1 MRLTI
6 DSVEESGN
14 AQSTERLFQYQ
25 KHSVK
30 FCLENGRLVFAEFSP
45 EEDISSV
52 SLKKS
57 ILFQLQMSGETYGL
71 PFRTIEIDHLG
82 TCQTEYIPKNITS
95 QSVTFVK
102 KRNSIT
108 CRDDVQIYP
117 LASNLLTSEQKLT
130 VNDRSL
136 YLDSDLTCELTY
148 QPKGHLN
155 IVHCHEVSVIKPW
168 IEAFY
173 TKPVA
178 FSVYLVIDL
187 IDVNIYKEA
196 LPVFHGVSSKYFEF
210 PEEKNRTVDTDH
222 SYLEEIIK
230 NQSFINMVLNSP
242 EKFSDFF
249 EQLQHLTYEQL
260 VEVYSAWNQFGQPNK
275 YLEFLKNIIAELRTD
290 ASMKFIIKHLI
301 MNKMDKCEQLEW
313 IRLLGVVQAPSYQL
327 IKEMKNLLDSALYED
342 TVHVVSLNIRKFC
355 ESNPSCMEFDVIR
368 NMIAV
373 IEDSV
378 KSKDIDKSLISL
390 EAISNIGLFLP
401 SKKAISVVRNILVN
415 RHDADNYNLRI
426 YTGQII
432 SQFECDESLNT
443 LLWSIILNE
452 NETSELRIIV
462 FNAYFQCLDHL
473 KMRNILSY
481 LSRSLHNQ
489 VRSYIVSKIFSL
501 LRTKD
506 TNKQH
511 LQSIVYKFQEE
522 IRRFNEEIGI
532 PFTMKN
538 SFYYEFLQKTKFGNF
553 LTEFALI
560 YESNFMLPTA
570 FSVHLQRQTSGK
582 TQEIISVYYRF
593 GRETMVYK
601 TVTKFLN
608 FITSFIPS
616 VKEYLEGV
624 EKQLPA
630 KYDAIFIKW
639 LDETVFNSLNIS
651 NDFSRLFLSDQHCP
665 DKPLK
670 LSHAK
675 TLQQSHFSF
684 PLISGIYIKSRIVAI
699 SYINSYVKGKY
710 MLNPYLFSAVI
721 KHNSKLYITQSM
733 QLVSGFHEH
742 FGFRSDRQIGFNLQ
756 LNESIKLSKLHNYLM
771 FELFSGAWPDNYEL
785 FKYTRT
791 DYLSQHSQVNALE
804 SKNSKLS
811 NSDSLTE
818 KKSKPFGGF
827 HINTQILYDAA
838 NPHSLMQ
845 VVQIKF
851 CEMKGLFIH
860 FVYNMTNIST
870 SKEENSVVDLL
881 ITRPSFTSQQD
892 PETANKFIETNL
904 QLNQQNN
911 KLQFLHAKVSSP
923 WGNSYQ
929 LYINVSDDGLIRG
942 EGYVNQNKILQT
954 NGTAKIDGINME
966 TVTQIYHPSGIINM
980 NFNRTSNLFVR
991 MKVTNQD
998 DSFPFELNLMNNIF
1012 KNKNLEALGIAAFNT
1027 SVSVSLSS
1035 LLNVRWKFQLNSPQD
1050 QWPPVYHCETIF
1062 NATVLQRYLSY
1073 QSSFFWNE
1081 GPYENEKSSAD
1092 SESDKHITLKMKA
1105 ESSTFPSGLECLI
1118 NIFKTKEFLT
1128 PISGKP
1134 SKFHIQADFIYAN
1147 SDRYDKMNV
1156 SFLSLY
1162 EINTE
1167 RIKNLTSLFAFSIP
1181 NKEIN
1186 FLFNHKMDWK
1196 FSCTGALVKF
1206 HTMLDMHS
1214 HPVNESV
1221 KVTLLHNSEEQL
1233 LSSLLMEYNDAHHRK
1248 VYSIKSWLQPW
1259 RSLHEF
1265 ILQWP
1270 NLHTI
1275 RVLSIYDITT
1285 VDSYAGLTLDH
1296 LVYFNHDKH
1305 LQVKNQLMYKLNEHK
1320 FTAFHQT
1327 ETLNTTNNYSHLGHN
1342 ITVYTNKVENKNII
1356 SKLELTLQLLPELH
1370 FLPLH
1375 IKFICEG
1382 KIHLYAPNFKIDEE
1396 GQGKLK
1402 VDFTKM
1408 KGETLLKLTDRD
1420 SNNQTKFNTELELN
1434 YEFNHK
1440 SLINAN
1446 FDLITQSGKQNSVT
1460 LNWKSSDNNNFIALN
1475 CLSSSLGNLIY
1486 HSKHRWDSVYHFD
1499 GSNMISIQTNSPNY
1513 LHRGFYLSNNYALN
1527 LDSNQKL
1534 FEIRAEYSTTNAK
1547 GPGSPVRARIFFKH
1561 GEKYEHG
1568 NLEVGL
1574 DSQLLGYYFGYEMIN
1589 GMVQYEFNSPKT
1601 ENEVVLTSR
1610 GIVGYRLHEG
1620 RGTRGYQGELL
1631 LNHNKEDAKLDILC
1645 RVGRPGLMDDN
1656 KIEYSHT
1663 LQKMHTYFHIS
1674 TVFLREL
1681 YFQGHCNLRYI
1692 DELLIPIKSNITLL
1706 IPWLPLL
1713 FSLNEQL
1720 ERTKAI
1726 FKINEN
1732 LVISTTQ
1739 ALNQYRLNQSFLF
1752 EKSGNSSNIY
1762 DEIQFQWNTNIFTI
1776 HRVKIAY
1783 KRLQFSEE
1791 INEHL
1796 LADWNSSVYSLV
1808 MYNSANDEI
1817 NVHYNITDKLWNTVS
1832 YGNFSLL
1839 TKSKQEYSVKTCHL
1853 SGILVIPY
1861 YDISY
1866 SIRNF
1871 SFQSKQQVDN
1881 VESLHFFEVC
1891 NNCQT
1896 LADCYANVGTLK
1908 LFTNPSL
1915 YELYSK
1921 ISHEHLGYLNVYF
1934 QFKELKDV
1942 DFQITVNPVNFKNY
1956 KVIKVSLN
1964 NYISPEDCSL
1974 SFNGSVEIQPFLPRM
1989 SALLKLSSDAPDLS
2003 GNSANCPTY
2012 FKLSLQL
2019 INANSN
2025 SKWRNIS
2032 LFYDRSIDRSDL
2044 SIQVEAPDLTLPY
2057 TMVSS
2062 SERKLNISSKQM
2074 VDSFNIVDVENIS
2087 EPVKC
2092 KITLLQTKR
2101 KSSISLDIMNTY
2113 LMLIE
2118 MHNHEN
2124 NSYNSMNMSLF
2135 SRVKRLGLLFQ
2146 AAETIKLSQQL
2157 SYKLFNYIEIGQY
2170 NFNLSFNLAHLI
2182 KQNNSLV
2189 LLKVNFTSNFPL
2201 LCDYQ
2206 INEIYASFENQQ
2218 GNSNFLIMFDLY
2230 FKETKVINHKF
2241 EVVAST
2247 VIPILVAE
2255 MHINKIL
2262 GFTENQNWLVEVKN
2276 NDQKIYFLVFLN
2288 NNQIIMIDYA
2298 FEKFTLIVIIEQ
2310 MIHLTTNLLGFISNL
2325 LKFIDVYSDKRK
2337 DNENQTAIQLPCVNE
2352 ECFLYIVTEGQYP
2365 VNLVV
2370 KFHLHSEVKIMQ
2382 IQRILSK
2389 NFTLSSS
2396 LYFIPSVHCSFLAEQ
2411 NISPKQSAF
2420 SLNYHGYIEN
2430 VFNDTFIQINFTSD
2444 SDYRGDRNMKTTMY
2458 FQINRSNADTSNADL
2473 KLPFITSLCGQY
2485 ILEFHIFVKKDKFE
2499 NITFHSYI
2507 NHELIGQDQTKYL
2520 LYTKTKHRLFN
2531 LTIINDSFRRHVT
2544 VLFDPNLSI
2553 DDNAVSVDY
2562 LSEGRK
2568 KSVHIKTAYRQ
2579 ILCSFEDRQSMDDS
2593 YMYRNKTV
2601 TWKYLNLLE
2610 NEVPRNVETELTI
2623 YQKNSTSV
2631 AQNEE
2636 RLTEGKSQQA
2646 GIQIKSNILK
2656 QGFINIMSEILKD
2669 RNKFQLSVNMNHGEN
2684 LTDENID
2691 HQLIVT
2697 WPYTLEKMN
2706 YPLLFIKSMD
2716 KFLSIKG
2723 GYVQQSGIINTS
2735 AQIRTNDEKVNWE
2748 LSWEKCSFRILID
2761 KYAEFA
2767 YKHIHNCNNDSNNT
2781 ANNNIYQVSCQL
2793 LSQNDFLNFSNTIS
2807 TNYPSNEENM
2817 DMGYLFI
2824 GKTILDCNKQR
2835 TVMQAQITSDYNTML
2850 ETNSV
2855 EKSKNEGHLNVRFM
2869 TNLDHLN
2876 NFHLFSYWRPELIE
2890 DILTCQSELP
2900 KYFNPMDEY
2909 SLFRTFHHTKNLLIH
2924 LMDAVIYSVDEI
2936 KLRQLTN
2943 TLLFDAES
2951 FSQELKKWIDNDYF
2965 YLQTLNATV
2974 FKNIAQINFSVTESK
2989 LWQTL
2994 QILFNNMTSSQLSI
3008 LKDLENNY
3016 KQFWLSVR
3024 RNLRRTLKMPFV
3036 GIDLH
3041 LDYLINLFQNK
3052 SQELFND
3059 AAKGFELGR
3068 NCFDTLWYNVTK
3080 ISKMWLELPEA
3091 LFVNILDTN
3100 DFDANTAE
3108 KLKNITIHITQMNEY
3123 LKNILEEMNKLF
3135 RCNGMNNGTR
3145 EFCDHNRSNKSLC
3158 MDDFTYEQLHQ
3169 FIHLIRNEQTE
3180 ESFTSLLFEQNS
3192 KNFTKYKE
3200 KNWHYFKV
3208 YIPQSAQIF
3217 IRYLPQLWS
3226 HYIQHF
3232 EEQSRMKPMASYVT
3246 TKTNNSG

>member
-1 MRLTI
+1 MRRLIILWIIIIQNSCYPTSGNDGLYTKEHYITNFKVGHEYKYGWKLVHKLHEGDGEAMWNFEDSKMMNHSYVTKGSAKIITGPNCDMRLTI

-14 AQSTERLFQYQ
+14 TQSTERLFHYQ

-30 FCLENGRLVFAEFSP
+30 FCLENGRLVFAEYSP

-108 CRDDVQIYP
+108 CRDDIQTYP

-155 IVHCHEVSVIKPW
+155 TVHCHEVSVMKPW
-168 IEAFY
+168 IGAFY
-173 TKPVA
+173 TRPIT
-178 FSVYLVIDL
+178 FSVYLDIDL

-196 LPVFHGVSSKYFEF
+196 LPMFHGVSSEYCRF
-210 PEEKNRTVDTDH
+210 PEENNRTVDTDH
-222 SYLEEIIK
+222 SYLEKIIK
-230 NQSFINMVLNSP
+230 NQSFINMVMNSP

-260 VEVYSAWNQFGQPNK
+260 VEAYSAWNQFGQPKK
-275 YLEFLKNIIAELRTD
+275 YLEFLQNIIAELRTD

-301 MNKMDKCEQLEW
+301 MNKMNKCAQLEW

-327 IKEMKNLLDSALYED
+327 IKEMKNLLDSALYKD
-342 TVHVVSLNIRKFC
+342 TVHIVSLNIRRFC

-368 NMIAV
+368 NMTAV

-378 KSKDIDKSLISL
+378 KSKVIDKSLISM

-401 SKKAISVVRNILVN
+401 SKNAISIVRNILMN
-415 RHDADNYNLRI
+415 RDDVDYYSLRI

-443 LLWSIILNE
+443 ILWSIILNE
-452 NETSELRIIV
+452 NETSELRIVV

-481 LSRSLHNQ
+481 LGRSLHNQ
-489 VRSYIVSKIFSL
+489 VRSYIISKIFSL

-511 LQSIVYKFQEE
+511 LQSIVYKFKEE
-522 IRRFNEEIGI
+522 IKRFNEEIGI

-538 SFYYEFLQKTKFGNF
+538 SFYYEFLQKTKYGNF
-553 LTEFALI
+553 LIEFALI
-560 YESNFMLPTA
+560 YEPNIVLPTA
-570 FSVHLQRQTSGK
+570 FSVNLQRQTSGK
-582 TQEIISVYYRF
+582 TKGIVYAYYRF
-593 GRETMVYK
+593 GREATVYK
-601 TVTKFLN
+601 TATQLVNL
-608 FITSFIPS
+608 ITSFIPS
-616 VKEYLEGV
+616 VKKYLEGV
-624 EKQLPA
+624 EKQLPE
-630 KYDAIFIKW
+630 KYDALFIKW
-639 LDETVFNSLNIS
+639 LDETVFTSLNIS
-651 NDFSRLFLSDQHCP
+651 NEFSRLFLSDQHCP
-665 DKPLK
+665 HTPLR

-675 TLQQSHFSF
+675 ALQQSHFSF
-684 PLISGIYIKSRIVAI
+684 PLISGIYIKSTIVAI
-699 SYINSYVKGKY
+699 SYVNSYLQGKY

-721 KHNSKLYITQSM
+721 KHNSKLYITQSI

-742 FGFRSDRQIGFNLQ
+742 FGFRSDRQIDFNLQ
-756 LNESIKLSKLHNYLM
+756 LNESVKLSKLYNYLL
-771 FELFSGAWPDNYEL
+771 FELFSEAWPDNYEL

-791 DYLSQHSQVNALE
+791 DYLSHNSHVNALE
-804 SKNSKLS
+804 SENSKLS
-811 NSDSLTE
+811 NSDSLT
-818 KKSKPFGGF
+818 KTKSSPFGGF
-827 HINTQILYDAA
+827 HINTKILYDAA

-851 CEMKGLFIH
+851 CEMKALFIH

-881 ITRPSFTSQQD
+881 ITRPGFTSQQD
-892 PETANKFIETNL
+892 PEKANKFIETNL
-904 QLNQQNN
+904 QLNQRNN

-942 EGYVNQNKILQT
+942 EGYANQNKIIQT
-954 NGTAKIDGINME
+954 NGTSKTDGINME
-966 TVTQIYHPSGIINM
+966 TVTQIHHPSGIINM
-980 NFNRTSNLFVR
+980 NFSRTSNLFVR
-991 MKVTNQD
+991 MKATNQD
-998 DSFPFELNLMNNIF
+998 DSLPFELNFISNIF

-1027 SVSVSLSS
+1027 SVSMSLSS

-1050 QWPPVYHCETIF
+1050 QWPPVYYCETIF

-1081 GPYENEKSSAD
+1081 GPYENEKSSFD

-1105 ESSTFPSGLECLI
+1105 ESSSFPSGLECLI
-1118 NIFKTKEFLT
+1118 NIFKTKQFLT

-1134 SKFHIQADFIYAN
+1134 SKFHIQADFIYTN
-1147 SDRYDKMNV
+1147 SDRYNKMNI
-1156 SFLSLY
+1156 SFISLY

-1196 FSCTGALVKF
+1196 FSYTGALVKF
-1206 HTMLDMHS
+1206 HTTLDIHS
-1214 HPVNESV
+1214 QPVNKSV
-1221 KVTLLHNSEEQL
+1221 QVTLLHNSEEQL
-1233 LSSLLMEYNDAHHRK
+1233 LSSLIMQYNDVHHRK

-1259 RSLHEF
+1259 HSLHEF

-1296 LVYFNHDKH
+1296 LVYFNHVKH
-1305 LQVKNQLMYKLNEHK
+1305 LQIKNQLMYKLNEHK
-1320 FTAFHQT
+1320 LTAFHQT
-1327 ETLNTTNNYSHLGHN
+1327 ETLNLTNNNSHLSHN
-1342 ITVYTNKVENKNII
+1342 STVNANEVENKNII
-1356 SKLELTLQLLPELH
+1356 SKLELALQLLPELH

-1408 KGETLLKLTDRD
+1408 KGETLLKLTNNN
-1420 SNNQTKFNTELELN
+1420 SNNQMKFNTELELI

-1440 SLINAN
+1440 SLINTN
-1446 FDLITQSGKQNSVT
+1446 FDLITQSGKQNSLT
-1460 LNWKSSDNNNFIALN
+1460 LNWKSSDNNNFMVLN

-1499 GSNMISIQTNSPNY
+1499 GSNMISIQIYSPDY
-1513 LHRGFYLSNNYALN
+1513 WQRGFYLSNNYALN

-1561 GEKYEHG
+1561 AEKYEHG

-1574 DSQLLGYYFGYEMIN
+1574 DSQLMGYYFGYEMIN
-1589 GMVQYEFNSPKT
+1589 GMVQYEFNLPKT
-1601 ENEVVLTSR
+1601 ENEVVFTSR

-1631 LNHNKEDAKLDILC
+1631 VNNNKEDAKLDILC

-1656 KIEYSHT
+1656 KVEYSHT
-1663 LQKMHTYFHIS
+1663 LQKMHTYIQIS
-1674 TVFLREL
+1674 TVFLSEL
-1681 YFQGHCNLRYI
+1681 YIHGHCNLRYI

-1713 FSLNEQL
+1713 FSLSEQL
-1720 ERTKAI
+1720 ERTKAF

-1732 LVISTTQ
+1732 LLISTTQ

-1762 DEIQFQWNTNIFTI
+1762 DEIQFEWNTNIFTI
-1776 HRVKIAY
+1776 HRVKMAY
-1783 KRLQFSEE
+1783 KHLQSSEE

-1796 LADWNSSVYSLV
+1796 LVDWNSSVYSLI
-1808 MYNSANDEI
+1808 MYNSANNEI
-1817 NVHYNITDKLWNTVS
+1817 NIHYNITDKLWNTIS

-1839 TKSKQEYSVKTCHL
+1839 TKSKQDYSVKTCHL
-1853 SGILVIPY
+1853 SGILVIPH
-1861 YDISY
+1861 YDINY

-1881 VESLHFFEVC
+1881 VELLYFFEVC
-1891 NNCQT
+1891 NNYQT
-1896 LADCYANVGTLK
+1896 SADCYANIGTLK

-1921 ISHEHLGYLNVYF
+1921 ISHEQLGYLNVYF
-1934 QFKELKDV
+1934 QFKDLKDV
-1942 DFQITVNPVNFKNY
+1942 DFQITVNPVDFKNY
-1956 KVIKVSLN
+1956 KFIKVSLN

-1974 SFNGSVEIQPFLPRM
+1974 SFNGSIEIQPLLPRI
-1989 SALLKLSSDAPDLS
+1989 SALLKSSSDAPDLS

-2012 FKLSLQL
+2012 FKLSLQS
-2019 INANSN
+2019 INTNSN

-2032 LFYDRSIDRSDL
+2032 LFYDRSINRSDL
-2044 SIQVEAPDLTLPY
+2044 SIEVGAPDLTLPY
-2057 TMVSS
+2057 TTVSS
-2062 SERKLNISSKQM
+2062 SERKLNISGKQM
-2074 VDSFNIVDVENIS
+2074 VDSFDIVNTENIN
-2087 EPVKC
+2087 EPVEFKT
-2092 KITLLQTKR
+2092 TLSQTKHI
-2101 KSSISLDIMNTY
+2101 SSISLDIMNSY
-2113 LMLIE
+2113 IMLIE
-2118 MHNHEN
+2118 MQSHEN
-2124 NSYNSMNMSLF
+2124 NSGSSMNMSLF
-2135 SRVKRLGLLFQ
+2135 SGKKRLGLLFH

-2157 SYKLFNYIEIGQY
+2157 SYKLFNYIEIDQY
-2170 NFNLSFNLAHLI
+2170 NFNLSLNLTHLI

-2218 GNSNFLIMFDLY
+2218 GNSNFLIIFDLY
-2230 FKETKVINHKF
+2230 FTETKVINHKF
-2241 EVVAST
+2241 EVVASRI
-2247 VIPILVAE
+2247 IPILVAE

-2276 NDQKIYFLVFLN
+2276 NGQKIYFLVFLN
-2288 NNQIIMIDYA
+2288 NNQIIMINYA

-2310 MIHLTTNLLGFISNL
+2310 MIHLTTNLLGLIANL
-2325 LKFIDVYSDKRK
+2325 LKCIDVYPDKRK

-2365 VNLVV
+2365 VNLII

-2382 IQRILSK
+2382 IQRMLSA
-2389 NFTLSSS
+2389 NVSLSSS
-2396 LYFIPSVHCSFLAEQ
+2396 LYFIPSVHSSLLARQ
-2411 NISPKQSAF
+2411 NISPKQTAF
-2420 SLNYHGYIEN
+2420 SLNYHGFIEN
-2430 VFNDTFIQINFTSD
+2430 VINDTFIQVNFTSD
-2444 SDYRGDRNMKTTMY
+2444 SDNQGDRNVKTTIY
-2458 FQINRSNADTSNADL
+2458 AQINRSNAHSSSANL
-2473 KLPFITSLCGQY
+2473 KLLFITSLGEQY
-2485 ILEFHIFVKKDKFE
+2485 TAEFHIFVNKDKFE
-2499 NITFHSYI
+2499 NITFHAYT
-2507 NHELIGQDQTKYL
+2507 NHELLGQDQTKYL

-2531 LTIINDSFRRHVT
+2531 LTIINDSFRQHIT
-2544 VLFDPNLSI
+2544 VLLDPDLSI
-2553 DDNAVSVDY
+2553 DDCAVSFDY
-2562 LSEGRK
+2562 ISEGCK
-2568 KSVHIKTAYRQ
+2568 KSVHIRTAYRQ
-2579 ILCSFEDRQSMDDS
+2579 MLYSFEDRQLMDDS
-2593 YMYRNKTV
+2593 YVYRNKTV
-2601 TWKYLNLLE
+2601 TWNYLNFLE
-2610 NEVPRNVETELTI
+2610 NKVPRNVETELTI
-2623 YQKNSTSV
+2623 YQKSSTSV
-2631 AQNEE
+2631 AENEE
-2636 RLTEGKSQQA
+2636 SLTEGKSQHA
-2646 GIQIKSNILK
+2646 GIHIKSNILK
-2656 QGFINIMSEILKD
+2656 QGFINIMGKILKD
-2669 RNKFQLSVNMNHGEN
+2669 RNKFQLLVTMNHGEN
-2684 LTDENID
+2684 LPDESID
-2691 HQLIVT
+2691 RQLIVT
-2697 WPYTLEKMN
+2697 WPYTLETMN
-2706 YPLLFIKSMD
+2706 YPLLFIKSVD
-2716 KFLSIKG
+2716 KFLCIKG
-2723 GYVQQSGIINTS
+2723 GYVQQTGMINTS
-2735 AQIRTNDEKVNWE
+2735 VQIRANDENVNWE

-2767 YKHIHNCNNDSNNT
+2767 YKHIHNCNNDSNNI

-2793 LSQNDFLNFSNTIS
+2793 HSQNDFLNFSNTIS
-2807 TNYPSNEENM
+2807 MNYPSNEENM
-2817 DMGYLFI
+2817 DMDDLFI

-2835 TVMQAQITSDYNTML
+2835 TVMQAQIASDYNAML

-2855 EKSKNEGHLNVRFM
+2855 EKSKNEGHLNARFM

-2890 DILTCQSELP
+2890 DILTCPSELP
-2900 KYFNPMDEY
+2900 KYFNPMNEY
-2909 SLFRTFHHTKNLLIH
+2909 SLFRTFHHTKKLLIH
-2924 LMDAVIYSVDEI
+2924 SMDDIIDSVDEI
-2936 KLRQLTN
+2936 KLLQLTN

-2951 FSQELKKWIDNDYF
+2951 FIQEMKKWIDNDYF
-2965 YLQTLNATV
+2965 YLQTINATV
-2974 FKNIAQINFSVTESK
+2974 LKSIAQINFNVTESK
-2989 LWQTL
+2989 VWQTV

-3024 RNLRRTLKMPFV
+3024 RNLGRSLKMPFA

-3052 SQELFND
+3052 SQELFSD
-3059 AAKGFELGR
+3059 AAKGF
-3068 NCFDTLWYNVTK
+3068 DNV
-3080 ISKMWLELPEA
+3080 
-3091 LFVNILDTN
+3091 F
-3100 DFDANTAE
+3100 
-3108 KLKNITIHITQMNEY
+3108 
-3123 LKNILEEMNKLF
+3123 
-3135 RCNGMNNGTR
+3135 
-3145 EFCDHNRSNKSLC
+3145 
-3158 MDDFTYEQLHQ
+3158 
-3169 FIHLIRNEQTE
+3169 
-3180 ESFTSLLFEQNS
+3180 
-3192 KNFTKYKE
+3192 
-3200 KNWHYFKV
+3200 
-3208 YIPQSAQIF
+3208 
-3217 IRYLPQLWS
+3217 
-3226 HYIQHF
+3226 
-3232 EEQSRMKPMASYVT
+3232 
-3246 TKTNNSG
+3246 